1 MQAITGNDLITG
13 RVVYMD
19 ADGGWTAHFGQ
30 ARVDSDEALIER
42 MLACAREAAA
52 RGEVVEPYAI
62 DILDGD
68 GTPRPARIRETIRS
82 QGPTVPSDFS
92 QAA

>member
-13 RVVYMD
+13 RVVYLT
-19 ADGGWTAHFGQ
+19 ADCGWTAHVGQ
-30 ARVDSDEALIER
+30 ARVDSDEAVVAH
-42 MLACAREAAA
+42 MLAFAREAAA

-62 DILDGD
+62 DILDAD
-68 GTPRPARIRETIRS
+68 GPPRPARYREIIRA

-92 QAA
+92 HAA